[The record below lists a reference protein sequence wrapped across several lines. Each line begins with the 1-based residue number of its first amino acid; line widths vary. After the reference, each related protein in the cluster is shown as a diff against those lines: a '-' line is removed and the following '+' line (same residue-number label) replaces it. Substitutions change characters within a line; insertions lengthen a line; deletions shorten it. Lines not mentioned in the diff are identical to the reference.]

1 MPTLNTILWKLFPKT
16 LCWVRDQGKK
26 EGLATADAIKEI
38 SRQESEHQWKMAEQ
52 KGFKK
57 GINHRRSYLTLKD
70 EFDLPT
76 DFYDYTDEVEREEI
90 AQLVQL
96 PNYNVSFRQNMKCQ
110 SLKKYRDAR
119 LEKDELKSR
128 CLIAIGDFLSDLLQ
142 FYDMAPKKNEETRED
157 DEDDSSA
164 F

>member
-1 MPTLNTILWKLFPKT
+1 MRRNCCSKGYEKGF
-16 LCWVRDQGKK
+16 K
-26 EGLATADAIKEI
+26 EGLAEKEI
-38 SRQESEHQWKMAEQ
+38 SRQEFEHQWKTVQAM
-52 KGFKK
+52 GFKK

-70 EFDLPT
+70 EYDLPT

-96 PNYNVSFRQNMKCQ
+96 PNYNISFRQNIKCQ
-110 SLKKYRDAR
+110 ALKKYRDAR

-128 CLIAIGDFLSDLLQ
+128 TLVAIGDFLMDLLQ
-142 FYDMAPKKNEETRED
+142 FYDMAPKKNEENRD
-157 DEDDSSA
+157 DDDDTSA